1 MEQVG
6 ATQLAVD
13 FDDEP
18 DLEELRRREMAQRA
32 RRRLARERGE
42 IPVLSAR
49 FRKISSS
56 SENDATPSPQ
66 SEPVTLSA
74 RADQAL
80 RRIAEEAGDPDSFV
94 EVLARAGAE
103 EDPHAVVVEAVREHL
118 LNCSPLVALRH
129 LVELTHGGLPMLADD
144 ELSRGEA
151 LLAERL
157 PAPSASPLHPDAWQ
171 IHVEAVE
178 ASGRGVLSGEAWH
191 RLAGTLPLPVVD
203 DLIDAGTLDRRVL
216 PALRGL
222 EDREAYLVA
231 RLEPEDLTEAELS
244 VLGWQ
249 DEARRRA
256 LHRGEAIDALDGCHD
271 RWSLRSALLGGETA
285 GLDSVTNTLA
295 PGQSLPSALA
305 QFLHSLQSIR
315 RGGAVDREL
324 GNDRGLFAVLEDW
337 LPAGRLVA
345 GRAAFHYWAGTR
357 RLYRLLDELHWAM
370 AVEPET
376 VPDTLR
382 GVVQQA
388 SALRNEQG
396 GATAGRADREAR
408 VVLAYVYFLTA
419 RPGERDRLDHAV
431 GLLEELIRSG
441 TGRPG
446 GMGGQ
451 TRSALKK
458 LSALLQA
465 LRQKHRTQDVLN
477 PYFALC
483 VEHGST
489 EWRHGWRNLRRQVS
503 GERLEYINSAKDRI
517 QRLDAAKRL
526 GTASASLYTMPLDER
541 LLWVPRERS
550 PLLYPPAQ
558 PLERRTDTSTE
569 EELQW
574 SASEAARE
582 LIGRS
587 AGSTRNND

>member
-1 MEQVG
+1 M
-6 ATQLAVD
+6 AVD

-32 RRRLARERGE
+32 RRRQARERGE

-49 FRKISSS
+49 FRKTASP
-56 SENDATPSPQ
+56 SENVATPSPQ

-74 RADQAL
+74 RADRAL
-80 RRIAEEAGDPDSFV
+80 RRMAQEAGVPDLFV
-94 EVLARAGAE
+94 EVLARAGAAD
-103 EDPHAVVVEAVREHL
+103 DPPAVVVEAVREHL
-118 LNCSPLVALRH
+118 LDRPPLLALRY
-129 LVELTHGGLPMLADD
+129 LAELAHGGLPTLTDD
-144 ELSRGEA
+144 ELSQSEA

-157 PAPSASPLHPDAWQ
+157 PAPPSSPAHPDAWQ
-171 IHVEAVE
+171 IHLEAVE
-178 ASGRGVLSGEAWH
+178 AAGRGVLSGEAWH
-191 RLAGTLPLPVVD
+191 RLAGTLPLPVLD
-203 DLIDAGTLDRRVL
+203 DFIDAGTFDRRVL

-222 EDREAYLVA
+222 ESREAYLVA
-231 RLEPEDLTEAELS
+231 RLAPEELTEAELS

-249 DEARRRA
+249 DETKRRA
-256 LHRGEAIDALDGCHD
+256 LHRGEAIAPLEGCHD
-271 RWSLRSALLGGETA
+271 QWSLRSALLGGETA
-285 GLDSVTNTLA
+285 GLDPATITLA
-295 PGQSLPSALA
+295 AGKPLPSALA
-305 QFLHSLQSIR
+305 QFLQSLQSIR
-315 RGGAVDREL
+315 RGGALDREL

-337 LPAGRLVA
+337 LPQGRLIA

-431 GLLEELIRSG
+431 GLLEELIRRG
-441 TGRPG
+441 AGRPG
-446 GMGGQ
+446 GLGGQ
-451 TRSALKK
+451 TRSALKR

-465 LRQKHRTQDVLN
+465 LRQKHKPQDVLN
-477 PYFALC
+477 PYLALC

-503 GERLEYINSAKDRI
+503 GERLEDINSAKDRI

-526 GTASASLYTMPLDER
+526 GAPSEPLYAMPLDER
-541 LLWVPRERS
+541 FLWVPPERS

-558 PLERRTDTSTE
+558 PLERRTNTSTE